1 MRFEYPNKP
10 TSNKLTPSGS
20 SYSCLTAG
28 FYPVGA
34 LNTWHGGIHIE
45 GESVPL
51 YAIADGEIIAYKI
64 SSKYLEDKILK
75 GNEEQTAFYS
85 DSFVLIRHKYEYD
98 EGKVFTFY
106 SLYNHLQIKEEITKE
121 ACPVFLSRHRTIKSA
136 KQCLRVGAN
145 LRDANDTKKVLGVI
159 PCGTAV
165 DVLSKDGK
173 MFEVETFSLWRKTS
187 SVSNSITYELKCDKT
202 AGKCYNRANQF
213 DGIVFKEGIVIRK
226 DILSKED
233 TFGVEGCVLYEDIGN
248 KPMGILTKN
257 MEVEIIEKSS
267 EKKQWFKVKA
277 SELWIESEEST
288 DSKIIY
294 EKTPGEFEGWCENL
308 NGQFD
313 DYLEPEYD
321 TIQSVSIPVNT
332 ENAIGYSGKYG
343 SADGQALKNYH
354 AAHVEVFSNDDV
366 PAFLQ
371 AMLKKVTLDN
381 KVYYKEKRETFFS
394 IGKTI
399 ESYEYTKGKASEE
412 NISPYD
418 WRAFGF
424 RIFDGDPH
432 GYFMSSDTPLLQE
445 ILGIVDTNL
454 DGELSEKE
462 FDDVRCNKA
471 VNAHLSK
478 MICVHRSEW
487 TYRDDGLAKLKDEA
501 GLVLDGCIKK
511 ANPKSSKEK
520 QAYLDLKE
528 EYVNRFEKKAKN
540 LSFLYGI
547 SFPKMFSLL
556 PDFCFYYFHPIAFV
570 EQMRRMDEVC
580 AYCGKKHVDLS
591 CNLTYKNQLGATDC
605 NATCKTIIKG
615 HPDIIDVE
623 GAGITKKCI
632 YYNFED
638 YNQDIG
644 YGGIAEKSYYCKYQL
659 ALENED
665 GDSLVYNSTTILG
678 DAINYIDTEL
688 EKGHPIM
695 VGVNH
700 TYRKDKKESSR
711 YYNDGTTD
719 HYVVIVGRGCNEGI
733 IVYYFWDVA
742 SSKCKDVLYKF
753 VLDKKNHLTCDKT
766 YGTKSYTVTQVRQN
780 KLKSSK

>member
-321 TIQSVSIPVNT
+321 TIQSVFIPVNT

-556 PDFCFYYFHPIAFV
+556 PDFCFYYFHPFAFV
-570 EQMRRMDEVC
+570 EQMRRMQSLNSLWPIDEVF
-580 AYCGKKHVDLS
+580 
-591 CNLTYKNQLGATDC
+591 NGAERL
-605 NATCKTIIKG
+605 IISGFYRNDNPNKF
-615 HPDIIDVE
+615 H
-623 GAGITKKCI
+623 
-632 YYNFED
+632 
-638 YNQDIG
+638 
-644 YGGIAEKSYYCKYQL
+644 GGIDIQHKPKGERGIAGGNVYATHDGIIMTAKYSETAGNFVIVQKGNVRTQYMHLSSIDDNITVEKEIL
-659 ALENED
+659 A
-665 GDSLVYNSTTILG
+665 GTILG
-678 DAINYIDTEL
+678 
-688 EKGHPIM
+688 K
-695 VGVNH
+695 VGN
-700 TYRKDKKESSR
+700 T
-711 YYNDGTTD
+711 
-719 HYVVIVGRGCNEGI
+719 GRSFG
-733 IVYYFWDVA
+733 
-742 SSKCKDVLYKF
+742 
-753 VLDKKNHLTCDKT
+753 NHLHYQIDIKNGETW
-766 YGTKSYTVTQVRQN
+766 TKVNPVLGDPKFINQIGGDANIIYELKNIEQLVSNN
-780 KLKSSK
+780 K

>member
-202 AGKCYNRANQF
+202 VGKCYNRANQF

-556 PDFCFYYFHPIAFV
+556 PDFCFYYFHPFAFV

-580 AYCGKKHVDLS
+580 PYCGKKHVDLRS
-591 CNLTYKNQLGATDC
+591 KMTFKNQGSG
-605 NATCKTIIKG
+605 NYNCKNVCDEILYG
-615 HPDIIDVE
+615 HIGYKSE
-623 GAGITKKCI
+623 GAGFTFQNNAKAA
-632 YYNFED
+632 Y
-638 YNQDIG
+638 
-644 YGGIAEKSYYCKYQL
+644 YQL
-659 ALENED
+659 ALED
-665 GDSLVYNSTTILG
+665 STHQSLVFYADKISTGMTYMDL
-678 DAINYIDTEL
+678 ALN
-688 EKGHPIM
+688 KGFSIV

-700 TYRKDKKESSR
+700 TFMNDKPKDSQDHNEQ
-711 YYNDGTTD
+711 TTD
-719 HYVVIVGRGCNEGI
+719 HFVVIVGRYCENDVI
-733 IVYYFWDVA
+733 YYRFWDVGTQYGE
-742 SSKCKDVLYKF
+742 SDDYKF
-753 VLDKKNHLTCDKT
+753 ILTKDSHLVCDAT
-766 YGTKSYTVTQVRQN
+766 YRKDGHSYTVTQVRRLIDDKN
-780 KLKSSK
+780 KIVTLTDLQLMDSKI